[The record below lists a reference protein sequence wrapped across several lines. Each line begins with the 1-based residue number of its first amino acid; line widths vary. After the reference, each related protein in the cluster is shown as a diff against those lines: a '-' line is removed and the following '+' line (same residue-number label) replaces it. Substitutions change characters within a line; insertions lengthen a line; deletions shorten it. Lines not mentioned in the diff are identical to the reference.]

1 MRLARLKPVSGTYYH
16 VMNRIAGEKNFYPF
30 DHKEKQMFIDL
41 MNKYLKLYK
50 IELLSYCIMSNHF
63 HLVLYSPGRISTEE
77 IKNRWQDFYGHSK
90 GHYHPEPLW
99 ESPKTIEQWGQ
110 RLSDVS
116 DFMKVLQQSFTAWY
130 NRTHNRRGHFW
141 ADRFKSVI
149 LGGGNSLLRC
159 IKYVELNPLRAD
171 ILDENNNY
179 IYSSYGIY
187 KTSKKHP
194 LEANLLKHLPT
205 ALGSKSKKTIRCF
218 HQTIE
223 TIICDASTKEFSTRQ
238 SIWTHSKII
247 GSKNFITKL
256 IKKYCQLSP
265 DIKSTSDICFI

>member
-1 MRLARLKPVSGTYYH
+1 MRSARLKPDSGTYYH
-16 VMNRIAGEKNFYPF
+16 VMNRIAGTKSSYPF
-30 DHKEKQMFIDL
+30 GHEEKQMFITI

-50 IELLSYCIMSNHF
+50 IELLSYCIMSNHY
-63 HLVLYSPGRISTEE
+63 HLVLFSPGKISNEE
-77 IKNRWQDFYGHSK
+77 IKTRWQDFYGHSK
-90 GHYHPEPLW
+90 GHFHPQPLW
-99 ESPKTIEQWGQ
+99 ESSETTEQWRQ

-130 NRTHNRRGHFW
+130 NRTHNRRGYFW

-149 LGGGNSLLRC
+149 LEGGNSLLRC
-159 IKYVELNPLRAD
+159 IKYVELNPLRAN

-187 KTSKKHP
+187 MTSKKHP
-194 LEANLLKHLPT
+194 LEVNLLKHLPT
-205 ALGSKSKKTIRCF
+205 ALGSKSKETIRCF
-218 HQTIE
+218 YQTIE